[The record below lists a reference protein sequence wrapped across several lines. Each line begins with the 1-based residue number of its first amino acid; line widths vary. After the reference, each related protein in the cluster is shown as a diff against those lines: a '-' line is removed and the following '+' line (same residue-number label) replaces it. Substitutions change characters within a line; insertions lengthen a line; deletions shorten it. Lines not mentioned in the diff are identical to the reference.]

1 MKIARALLA
10 VAVACAAGLTGALPA
25 TAAAPAPRIEV
36 QVRLVVGNAPYRPV
50 LEDVSTEPYYE
61 SPGDCTISS
70 GREILLGGSVD
81 YARGCGGIEIDATL
95 NGVAL
100 PGGPNTWW
108 DGGATGTVTRR
119 YGCTDTTTKQK
130 RVTLVRTTRQDL
142 DLGYRNS
149 SIPANAPGWVLRTV
163 WVAPLEN
170 ITCRPGEQP
179 VQYSI
184 SLCHLE
190 MTARRGTDVR
200 RFPIAGTW
208 SSTAAFSS

>member
-1 MKIARALLA
+1 MTFARALFA
-10 VAVACAAGLTGALPA
+10 VVVIGAAGLTGALPA
-25 TAAAPAPRIEV
+25 TAAAQASTIEV

-50 LEDVSTEPYYE
+50 LEDVSTEPYSE
-61 SPGDCTISS
+61 SPDDCTISP
-70 GREILLGGSVD
+70 RDILLGGSVD
-81 YARGCGGIEIDATL
+81 FARGCGGIEIDATL

-119 YGCTDTTTKQK
+119 YGCTDTTTKKK

-142 DLGYRNS
+142 DLGYRDS
-149 SIPANAPGWVLRTV
+149 SVPANEPGWVLRTV

-190 MTARRGTDVR
+190 MTARLDTDVKG
-200 RFPIAGTW
+200 FPVAGSW
-208 SSTAAFSS
+208 TAKTAYSG